1 MGPLLSYSLYAGT
14 FLILGYATYRALL
27 AGQKQAALNRAAL
40 LALYAVSLA
49 ALPLATLLGAAHH
62 APDGGAAF
70 IGRLAVIDATA
81 AVNAAESHFDTAR
94 TILWI
99 YAAGTA
105 LVAAWTLAGIIRLI
119 ALVARGRRFQRPG
132 YTLVLLPGSIVP
144 FSFMRYI
151 VMGEADAAHGAGL
164 VTAHELAH
172 LRARHWLDLLAAQ
185 AVCAIMWYN
194 PASWLM
200 RRELRNVHEYQADNS
215 VLAGGADTRSYQML
229 LIEKAAGVRLQSL
242 ANSLDH
248 SNLSKRIT
256 MMYKQNRRASRLRVL
271 ALLPA
276 LLVAAAAV
284 NNSAVASALDR
295 VSAASM
301 KVPAQQKAAPDTK
314 AYTTSLSKDT
324 EKTEST
330 QAPATLPQFPGGMD
344 ALTDF
349 LVKELRYP
357 EAAAKAGTQGRVVV
371 TFKIM
376 PDGSTAHPQV
386 QKSVSPELDA
396 DALRIVG
403 AMPRWTPG
411 LDKDGHPVECSFAL
425 PVQFALPGGVKQAK
439 SDETIVISLK
449 AAGDTNPSGTTPA
462 PTYFVNGKIFEGDI
476 NSISPDAIKS
486 INVRKDHPDYPNGV
500 IEITLN

>member
-70 IGRLAVIDATA
+70 IGRLDVIDATA

-151 VMGEADAAHGAGL
+151 VMGEADAEHGAGL

-314 AYTTSLSKDT
+314 AYTTSFSKDT
-324 EKTEST
+324 EKQKAHKPPPHSRSF
-330 QAPATLPQFPGGMD
+330 PA
-344 ALTDF
+344 A
-349 LVKELRYP
+349 
-357 EAAAKAGTQGRVVV
+357 
-371 TFKIM
+371 
-376 PDGSTAHPQV
+376 
-386 QKSVSPELDA
+386 
-396 DALRIVG
+396 
-403 AMPRWTPG
+403 WTPSPISSTRNSAI
-411 LDKDGHPVECSFAL
+411 LKPQL
-425 PVQFALPGGVKQAK
+425 RQAH
-439 SDETIVISLK
+439 K
-449 AAGDTNPSGTTPA
+449 AAWS
-462 PTYFVNGKIFEGDI
+462 
-476 NSISPDAIKS
+476 
-486 INVRKDHPDYPNGV
+486 
-500 IEITLN
+500 

>member
-1 MGPLLSYSLYAGT
+1 
-14 FLILGYATYRALL
+14 
-27 AGQKQAALNRAAL
+27 
-40 LALYAVSLA
+40 
-49 ALPLATLLGAAHH
+49 
-62 APDGGAAF
+62 
-70 IGRLAVIDATA
+70 
-81 AVNAAESHFDTAR
+81 
-94 TILWI
+94 
-99 YAAGTA
+99 
-105 LVAAWTLAGIIRLI
+105 
-119 ALVARGRRFQRPG
+119 
-132 YTLVLLPGSIVP
+132 
-144 FSFMRYI
+144 
-151 VMGEADAAHGAGL
+151 
-164 VTAHELAH
+164 
-172 LRARHWLDLLAAQ
+172 
-185 AVCAIMWYN
+185 MWYN

-314 AYTTSLSKDT
+314 AYTTSFSKDT

-349 LVKELRYP
+349 LYKELRYP

-386 QKSVSPELDA
+386 QNSVSPELDA
-396 DALRIVG
+396 EALRIVG

-425 PVQFALPGGVKQAK
+425 PVNFALKGSVKHAK

-449 AAGDTNPSGTTPA
+449 DAGDTNPSGTTPA
-462 PTYFVNGKIFEGDI
+462 PAYFVNGKIFEGDI

-486 INVRKDHPDYPNGV
+486 ITVRKDLPDYPYGL